1 MPQCRVLI
9 VEDDQSIRNL
19 LSVAAT
25 RWGFA
30 TEACGTGADAIARI
44 GDGSDFDVVVLDL
57 MMPVTSGYDV
67 ILYIRE
73 KQLPVPVIVVTAV
86 VRNLELD
93 RLDPGVVR
101 AVLRKPFDLD
111 RLSEAIASA
120 CRARRTAGRSDAGP
134 LIPER
139 GPEPE
144 VETS

>member
-30 TEACGTGADAIARI
+30 TESCSSGADAIERL

-57 MMPVTSGYDV
+57 MMPETSGYDV
-67 ILYIRE
+67 ILHIRE
-73 KQLPVPVIVVTAV
+73 KQLTVPVIVVTAV
-86 VRNLELD
+86 VRNLELN

-120 CRARRTAGRSDAGP
+120 CQARGALDRSEPGP

-139 GPEPE
+139 SPDPD
-144 VETS
+144 VQAN

>member
-1 MPQCRVLI
+1 MPPRRVLI

-30 TEACGTGADAIARI
+30 TESCSSGADAIERL

-67 ILYIRE
+67 ILHIRE
-73 KQLPVPVIVVTAV
+73 KQLTVPVIVVTAV

-93 RLDPGVVR
+93 RLDPGIVR

-111 RLSEAIASA
+111 RLSEAIA
-120 CRARRTAGRSDAGP
+120 
-134 LIPER
+134 
-139 GPEPE
+139 
-144 VETS
+144 